1 LPGDTY
7 SFSLHGHSII
17 ASLAL
22 RNIDRIDIDGGTIV
36 AAYLT
41 KRITKPWRVLL
52 INVPHTAIG
61 SRMAAGDHL
70 PPLGL
75 LAVGGPLLDD
85 GHHVRLLDA
94 ELEPMSVKTVVAQ
107 ALEFAPDAILFGHSG
122 SSTAHPTIVS
132 WSQQLRDVLPRAW
145 IIYGGVFPTYYWR
158 EVLKGAPQID
168 VIVRGEGEET
178 TRQLLVALS
187 KGLPIFGIGGIA
199 YRQRNVPVATEPAL
213 TIDNLDAYRVGWELI
228 DFSRYSYYGGR
239 RAAVVQ
245 FSRGCPHVC
254 NFCGQRGF
262 WTRWRHR
269 DPHRMATEIAWLY
282 RVHGVEV
289 INFADEF
296 PNAAP
301 EVWRVFLEALIA
313 ENLPLTLI
321 GSTRSDSIVR
331 DAAWLHLYKRA
342 GFERF
347 LLGMENPNDETLA
360 LIRKGS
366 TLSQDREAV
375 RLLREHG
382 ILSLATWVF
391 GFEEERDSDLWRG
404 LWQLLRHDP
413 DQVQLIYV
421 TPHRWTPYYR
431 LAAQRRVIQSDRRL
445 WDYKHQV
452 LATRHIAPWRL
463 FLWVKAIEAIMQL
476 RPRALW
482 RVLTLKD
489 RKLRHGARWY
499 YRVGRVVWPYE
510 LWQFLFRERRL
521 KNGPTLEVFWGAP
534 QDAEEYA
541 LQPMR
546 RYTRKRNT
554 AEQNLNAL
562 KPDDQT
568 DRWRIYGLQGG
579 VKTRWK
585 KASSS

>member
-1 LPGDTY
+1 MTAY
-7 SFSLHGHSII
+7 RRRI
-17 ASLAL
+17 A
-22 RNIDRIDIDGGTIV
+22 
-36 AAYLT
+36 
-41 KRITKPWRVLL
+41 KPWRVLL

-85 GHHVRLLDA
+85 GHDVRLIDA
-94 ELEPMSVKTVVAQ
+94 ELGPMSVEAVVTQ
-107 ALEFAPDAILFGHSG
+107 ALAFAPDAILFGHSG
-122 SSTAHPTIVS
+122 SSTAHPTVME
-132 WSQQLRDVLPRAW
+132 WSRQLRAALPLAW
-145 IIYGGVFPTYYWR
+145 IIYGGVFPTYHWR
-158 EVLKGAPQID
+158 EVLEEAPQID

-178 TRQLLVALS
+178 ARQLLAALS
-187 KGLPIFGIGGIA
+187 TGLPILGIDGIA
-199 YRQRNVPVATEPAL
+199 YRQRNVPAATAPAQP
-213 TIDNLDAYRVGWELI
+213 IADLDAYRVGWELV

-245 FSRGCPHVC
+245 FSRGCPHLC
-254 NFCGQRGF
+254 NYCGQRGF

-269 DPHRMATEIAWLY
+269 DPRRLAAEIAWLH

-296 PNAAP
+296 PNASPGA
-301 EVWRVFLEALIA
+301 WRAFLEALIA

-331 DAAWLHLYKRA
+331 DAAWLHLYKSA

-347 LLGMENPNDETLA
+347 LLGMENPSEETLA

-366 TLSQDREAV
+366 TVSQDREAV

-382 ILSLATWVF
+382 MLSLATWVV
-391 GFEEERDSDLWRG
+391 GFEEERDRDLWRG
-404 LWQLLRHDP
+404 LRQLLRHDP
-413 DQVQLIYV
+413 DQIQLIYV
-421 TPHRWTPYYR
+421 TPHRWTPFYR
-431 LAAQRRVIQSDRRL
+431 LAAQRRIMQPNRRL

-463 FLWVKAIEAIMQL
+463 FLWAKTIEAVMQL

-482 RVLTLKD
+482 RLLTLKD
-489 RKLRHGARWY
+489 HKLRHGARWY
-499 YRVGRVVWPYE
+499 YRVGRGVWPHE
-510 LWQFLFRERRL
+510 LWHFLFRERRL
-521 KNGPTLEVFWGAP
+521 KNGPTLEAFWGAP

-541 LQPMR
+541 LRPIKRYPGKRDAARRDTPM
-546 RYTRKRNT
+546 
-554 AEQNLNAL
+554 
-562 KPDDQT
+562 DDQAGS
-568 DRWRIYGLQGG
+568 WRIS
-579 VKTRWK
+579 
-585 KASSS
+585 A